1 MMKKRQIEKK
11 YRYLKVSHK
20 CSLEALMS
28 LNIDCVWVKIDKIE
42 GYNRTTVYEK
52 YITKSEH
59 YSDIL
64 YELMAESIEEKL
76 INKIIEVIA
85 KWYME
90 KKFFFDNGIYR
101 VNHSGLKKILQ
112 HGNSRK
118 NGSHV
123 HWK

>member
-1 MMKKRQIEKK
+1 MEKRQIEKK

-28 LNIDCVWVKIDKIE
+28 LNIDCVWIKIDKIE

-76 INKIIEVIA
+76 INKIMEVVA
-85 KWYME
+85 KWYLE

-112 HGNSRK
+112 YGNSRK
-118 NGSHV
+118 I
-123 HWK
+123 